1 MFLYNIF
8 LQISLNVLI
17 FLGNRLQKLYF
28 KLLSASIL
36 TLLCINVISFIAGL
50 NPKQLINP
58 SFFDER
64 VTALYY
70 LGKNI
75 VLETGI
81 NLDKITQEDIDI
93 LLEKASDIYDIDKN
107 MLAILISKPHQY
119 SLTLTGGMGLTTIS
133 CYDFI
138 NSSFSN
144 PYNSEDNIMAAAET
158 ISKLQKSGMS
168 SENIIVRFI
177 TGIDK
182 NNIELLANSEYKRA
196 YLLANTYRVNHAGLK

>member
-1 MFLYNIF
+1 M
-8 LQISLNVLI
+8 
-17 FLGNRLQKLYF
+17 GNRLQKLYF

-50 NPKQLINP
+50 NPRQLINP

-81 NLDKITQEDIDI
+81 HLDKVTQEDIDI

-119 SLTLTGGMGLTTIS
+119 SITLTGGMGLTTIS

-177 TGIDK
+177 TGTDK